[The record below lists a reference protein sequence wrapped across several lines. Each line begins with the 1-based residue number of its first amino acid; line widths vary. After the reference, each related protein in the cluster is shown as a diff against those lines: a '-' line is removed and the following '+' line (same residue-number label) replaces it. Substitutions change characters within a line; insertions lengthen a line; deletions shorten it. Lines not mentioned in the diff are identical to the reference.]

1 MQTIVSEHQV
11 PPAFLSKPECKFTP
25 KACQYMQCQCQ
36 CQSKIFNVA
45 RIAELLRSS
54 RRRSRVTE
62 LRSAKTAKKE
72 RFKTLTE
79 DADDRMSDGNE
90 FQRSDVSDLQFYKI
104 LFAVC
109 NVTPFS
115 QNNCYLFQCL
125 MLSFNVF
132 LSTRLT

>member
-1 MQTIVSEHQV
+1 MQTIVPEHQV

-25 KACQYMQCQCQ
+25 KACQYMQCQ

-62 LRSAKTAKKE
+62 LCSAKMAKKE
-72 RFKTLTE
+72 CFKTLTE
-79 DADDRMSDGNE
+79 DADDWMSDGNE

-132 LSTRLT
+132 LPTRLT